1 MKIALGGDDGWV
13 ALNRALVAIGA
24 LLTAAALGT
33 WLWPPRPVPATTEA
47 APSEQTTAPDDHR
60 RRLGNPFRVTAALR
74 PAAPPPTAPTAPPA
88 PPPVPLAQRV
98 EHLKAVGYMDGAPP
112 EVIMENRK
120 TNRTLYLRVGDTVD
134 GFRVENVAPD
144 RTTLTDGIERVDLD
158 Y

>member
-1 MKIALGGDDGWV
+1 
-13 ALNRALVAIGA
+13 
-24 LLTAAALGT
+24 
-33 WLWPPRPVPATTEA
+33 
-47 APSEQTTAPDDHR
+47 
-60 RRLGNPFRVTAALR
+60 
-74 PAAPPPTAPTAPPA
+74 
-88 PPPVPLAQRV
+88 
-98 EHLKAVGYMDGAPP
+98 MDGAPP